1 MTEAIPDNLAALET
15 KIASVL
21 AMKPQC
27 CITHPAELF
36 FLKRLTLDELSAFA
50 EKRGWQAVR
59 RVGGRQ
65 IEFYNDATVRYRVGE
80 TP

>member
-36 FLKRLTLDELSAFA
+36 FF
-50 EKRGWQAVR
+50 EKA
-59 RVGGRQ
+59 
-65 IEFYNDATVRYRVGE
+65 DAR
-80 TP
+80 

>member
-27 CITHPAELF
+27 FITHPAELF